1 MTETIAAVS
10 TPRGKG
16 GIAVIRI
23 SGPDAAEIARQVF
36 SADLTSKPPRTAIYG
51 RIYAPLPNGGR
62 EEVDD
67 GVAVLWRGPNSYT
80 GEDVLELSCHGGV
93 LVTQAVLEAVFAA
106 GARPAE
112 PGEFTRRAF
121 LSGRLDLGQAEAVGA
136 LLEAKT
142 LSQLAL
148 SRGGLRGRLGARC
161 AELGN
166 ALRTAAVSCMAAIDF
181 PDEDLRELSRGEM
194 IDAVSGAAA
203 GLRALAST
211 WRTGRAAAEGIPT
224 VRCGRANV
232 GKSALYNCLVGREAA
247 IVTDIAGTTRDML
260 TETVEL
266 GGVTLRLADTAGL
279 RETDDPV
286 ESIGVGRAREALE
299 AAELV
304 LAVFDSASPLNEDD
318 EAMLTL
324 LPSLQGEVL
333 VLANQAD
340 RGALPETLV
349 RLQATGR
356 EVICLSA
363 MTGEGMDRLGEAVA
377 GRFLDGR
384 LDLRE
389 DAIVTG
395 ARQYAALVRAAEA
408 AENALCAL
416 QSGLPE
422 DLCCVDLELALAAL
436 DELDGRSVSEEIV
449 GEIFSRFCVG
459 K

>member
-16 GIAVIRI
+16 GIAVIRV
-23 SGPDAAEIARQVF
+23 SGPDVTEIARRVF
-36 SADLTSKPPRTAIYG
+36 SADLAARPSRTAVYG
-51 RIYAPLPNGGR
+51 RIYAPLPDGGR

-67 GVAVLWRGPNSYT
+67 GVAILWREPNSYT

-93 LVTQAVLEAVFAA
+93 LVTQAVLEAVLAA
-106 GARPAE
+106 GARMAE

-121 LSGRLDLGQAEAVGA
+121 LHGRLDLGQAEAVGA

-142 LSQLAL
+142 RSQLAL
-148 SRGGLRGRLGARC
+148 SRGGMRGQLGARC

-166 ALRTAAVSCMAAIDF
+166 TLRTAAVSCMAAIDF
-181 PDEDLRELSRGEM
+181 PDEDLREMSRSEM

-203 GLRALAST
+203 GLRALAAT
-211 WRTGRAAAEGIPT
+211 WRTGRAVAEGIPT
-224 VRCGRANV
+224 VLCGRANV

-260 TETVEL
+260 TETIEL

-286 ESIGVGRAREALE
+286 ESIGVGRACEALE
-299 AAELV
+299 AAELI
-304 LAVFDSASPLNEDD
+304 LAVFDGASPIGEDD
-318 EAMLTL
+318 EAMLARL
-324 LPSLQGEVL
+324 ASPGADVL

-340 RGALPETLV
+340 RGLLPETMA
-349 RLQATGR
+349 RLRASER
-356 EVICLSA
+356 EIICISA
-363 MTGEGMDRLGEAVA
+363 KTGEGMEQLGEAVA
-377 GRFLDGR
+377 ERFLDGR

-395 ARQYAALVRAAEA
+395 ARQYAALIRAAEA
-408 AENALCAL
+408 AEEALSAL
-416 QSGLPE
+416 QADLPE

-436 DELDGRSVSEEIV
+436 DEIDGRAVSEEIV
-449 GEIFSRFCVG
+449 GEIFARFCVG